1 MSTERDVLARGRA
14 GVGSDRVG
22 PGGLISSKALLIAF
36 WLLPAAV
43 ATLGLR
49 LVPSRLNPDLTLV
62 EVFASQLLIWL
73 PWAGWSALIV
83 AVCERVPFE
92 RGGIGRALAAH
103 AVLSPAVIIA
113 QILIIWEVSLAFGMN
128 EPRGFDSR
136 VLIGIRQYGD
146 LLMVVYWAVVGAQA
160 GLAWHARWQEESL
173 RAAQLRE
180 DLATASLQ
188 ALRAQLNPHFLFNA
202 LNSVVTL
209 IGRDASTARAMLVR
223 LSDLLRATLAAGDA
237 QETTVA
243 QEIALVA
250 HYLEIEQ
257 VRFADRLNVQWTLD
271 PVANELAVPA
281 FTLQPLVENALKHG
295 LGRRQGPGSVEVIT
309 RCENGTLE
317 LVVRDGS
324 AAPTTTAAGAP
335 LQRSNGAG
343 IALANLRARLERLH
357 GVTASVDLKPNTV
370 GGTDAVVRLPARGST
385 AASLASG
392 RTR

>member
-1 MSTERDVLARGRA
+1 MNGRLRTRVLL
-14 GVGSDRVG
+14 V
-22 PGGLISSKALLIAF
+22 AF

-49 LVPSRLNPDLTLV
+49 LVPSRLNPELTLL
-62 EVFASQLLIWL
+62 EILASQLLIWL

-92 RGGIGRALAAH
+92 RGRVGRALAAH
-103 AVLSPAVIIA
+103 ALLSPVVILT
-113 QILIIWEVSLAFGMN
+113 QILIIWEVLLAFGMN
-128 EPRGFDSR
+128 EPRGLESR
-136 VLIGIRQYGD
+136 VVLGIRSYGD

-160 GLAWHARWQEESL
+160 GMAWHARWQEESL

-209 IGRDASTARAMLVR
+209 IGRDAGAARGMLVR

-243 QEIALVA
+243 QELALVA

-257 VRFADRLNVQWTLD
+257 VRFADRLTVRWTLD
-271 PVANELAVPA
+271 PAANDLTVPA

-295 LGRRQGPGSVEVIT
+295 LGRRQGPGTVEVAT
-309 RCENGTLE
+309 RRSDGTLE
-317 LVVRDGS
+317 LLVRDGGGDVGAEPS
-324 AAPTTTAAGAP
+324 PRRAG
-335 LQRSNGAG
+335 QGGAG

-357 GVTASVDLKPNTV
+357 GPAASVVLQPNDR
-370 GGTDAVVRLPARGST
+370 GGTDAIVRLPADGSGSERTGRRLSAT
-385 AASLASG
+385 A
-392 RTR
+392 